1 MRIQKQKGFTLIEL
15 VVVIIILGI
24 LAVTAA
30 PKFINLQS
38 DARASALQGVR
49 AAIQGANS
57 LVYSKAAISGQERLA
72 LGATPTPP
80 AVNIGTGTDAVTNF
94 GYIQSDKDE
103 LENAIDVKFDVGTS
117 ATDPTNTTG
126 NNDWIIFPGTAAAVV
141 NIWQRGAPAAC
152 TFTYTQATSTSDAPV
167 VSAAP
172 SAADC

>member
-1 MRIQKQKGFTLIEL
+1 MMQKKNGFTLIEL

-38 DARASALQGVR
+38 DARVSALQGVR

-72 LGATPTPP
+72 LGASPAP
-80 AVNIGTGTDAVTNF
+80 AVDIGTGTDAVTNF

-103 LENAIDVKFDVGTS
+103 LENAIDVKFDIGTS
-117 ATDPTNTTG
+117 ATDPTSTG
-126 NNDWIIFPGTAAAVV
+126 SNDWIIFPGTAAAVV
-141 NIWQRGAPAAC
+141 NIWQRGAPATC
-152 TFTYTQATSTSDAPV
+152 TFTYTQATSTSVVPV
-167 VSAAP
+167 VSPAP
-172 SAADC
+172 SAAGC